1 VALDDSCICSG
12 IALFFFSSLLACLK
26 MALLPENALSASRLL
41 MLPQLW
47 MLTSAGGM
55 PGPKVQLLE
64 SSIAGFYN
72 ILPRFVRKVVSALF
86 QVGPHGCLSAG
97 VIIWMVRRMVLRRV
111 PLRLDGKLVLVNGA
125 TSRLG
130 YELSRQLL
138 CRGANVIMV
147 GPKGRPM
154 EGYKTQ
160 MQADFKTSAAVVFT
174 RECDCRDGNKLLY
187 LLM

>member
-1 VALDDSCICSG
+1 MPPLHEST
-12 IALFFFSSLLACLK
+12 
-26 MALLPENALSASRLL
+26 ENVFSASRLL

-64 SSIAGFYN
+64 SSIAGFCN
-72 ILPRFVRKVVSALF
+72 ILPRFLRQVVPALF
-86 QVGPHGCLSAG
+86 KVGGIHGCLSAG
-97 VIIWMVRRMVLRRV
+97 VILWMVRRMVLRRD

-160 MQADFKTSAAVVFT
+160 MQADFKTSAAVIFT
-174 RECDCRDGNKLLY
+174 RECDCRDGNKLY
-187 LLM
+187 TTILLVS